1 MTITRY
7 GDCACCFPVTADVIT
22 AESAEAGDYELSGY
36 IDSLGRWDDHYE
48 RFGTYPDDC
57 GWQLSTLIEDLSNRR
72 WESNCWPDDLPNWIT
87 TESLNDDLLTRK
99 GDWSV
104 WEPLASVDDALSMT
118 VSIHRPGWI
127 TDASWRRV
135 LRLLGAID

>member
-1 MTITRY
+1 MTMTRY

-22 AESAEAGDYELSGY
+22 VESAEAGDSEISGY
-36 IDSLGRWDDHYE
+36 IDSLGRWDDHFE

-57 GWQLSTLIEDLSNRR
+57 GWQLSTLIEDLSGRR
-72 WESNCWPDDLPNWIT
+72 WEPNCWPCDLPDWIT

-104 WEPLASVDDALSMT
+104 WEPLCSVDDALSMN
-118 VSIHRPGWI
+118 VSVHRPGWI